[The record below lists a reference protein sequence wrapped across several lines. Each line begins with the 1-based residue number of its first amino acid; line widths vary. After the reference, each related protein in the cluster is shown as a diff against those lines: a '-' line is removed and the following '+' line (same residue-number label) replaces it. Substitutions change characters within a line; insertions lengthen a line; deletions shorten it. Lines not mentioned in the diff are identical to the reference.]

1 MNTEL
6 KVFRF
11 RRLLGAAVAVATVA
25 TTGAFTAPQTP
36 AAASQTVTFDQPGE
50 QAWTVPAG
58 VERITVSVWGAGSGG
73 SGGTGNTEALRII
86 LYQVFDHLPA
96 PPVLNGFPALWA
108 TGRAFAGPVIG
119 AITVASLPEAFRRRA
134 GLPEIAGVES
144 LMQGA
149 YLAAGLTR
157 FLPEGWIRAENIT
170 ELLSLSPDSD
180 DPRARTVA
188 ALRDQMKRAGTL
200 IRLITPLPPE
210 HEPAA
215 ADSSAQRSTHE
226 YFADVLDQTG
236 DGYVTW
242 ADLAAMARELSGRLD
257 LDEPEETRLYN
268 AYANWWRELQAA
280 LDTDG
285 DGRVSAA
292 EYAAAVPSLAGPAL
306 IRVAEV
312 LFDATDKDGDQ
323 TIDADEYRPCSAPR
337 STATPPA
344 PGRRTA
350 AARSSTTSCPSCPDV
365 SAPPRTTLC

>member
-58 VERITVSVWGAGSGG
+58 VERITVSVCGGRERRVGRHGEHRGAADHPLQ
-73 SGGTGNTEALRII
+73 ALRPTPR
-86 LYQVFDHLPA
+86 PA
-96 PPVLNGFPALWA
+96 GAERLSPLWA

-134 GLPEIAGVES
+134 GLPKIAGVES

-157 FLPEGWIRAENIT
+157 FRPEGWIRAENIT

-188 ALRDQMKRAGTL
+188 ALRDQMKRAGAL

-215 ADSSAQRSTHE
+215 ADSSAQRSAHE
-226 YFADVLDQTG
+226 FFADVLDQTG

-242 ADLAAMARELSGRLD
+242 PDLAAMARERSGLLD
-257 LDEPEETRLYN
+257 LDEPQETRLYN
-268 AYANWWRELQAA
+268 AYADWWRELQAA

-292 EYAAAVPSLAGPAL
+292 EYAAAVPSLAVPAL

>member
-11 RRLLGAAVAVATVA
+11 RRLLGVAVAVATVA

-134 GLPEIAGVES
+134 GLPKIAGVES

-188 ALRDQMKRAGTL
+188 ALRDQMKRAGAL

-215 ADSSAQRSTHE
+215 ADSSAQRSAHE
-226 YFADVLDQTG
+226 FFADVLDQTG
-236 DGYVTW
+236 DGYVT
-242 ADLAAMARELSGRLD
+242 
-257 LDEPEETRLYN
+257 
-268 AYANWWRELQAA
+268 
-280 LDTDG
+280 
-285 DGRVSAA
+285 
-292 EYAAAVPSLAGPAL
+292 
-306 IRVAEV
+306 
-312 LFDATDKDGDQ
+312 
-323 TIDADEYRPCSAPR
+323 
-337 STATPPA
+337 
-344 PGRRTA
+344 
-350 AARSSTTSCPSCPDV
+350 
-365 SAPPRTTLC
+365 